1 MHLKRLSVA
10 ERILV
15 VAHAARHGGRA
26 VKRACARPLSL
37 MSGLRPRPPKRLV
50 IAPQDIRTS
59 DPIVADDIYAG
70 YFAFAGRVVDASNQS
85 PFLLVGPSQEW
96 ENNLMGFSWL
106 RHLRAADTN
115 LARQN
120 ARALVAEW
128 LSLQGSPSVS
138 AAAGEAQGR
147 SHETPCAWKPVV
159 AARRLMS
166 WISQSPLLLEGADAE
181 FYGLFLKGIG
191 RHVAFLRAQMRFELS
206 GETRLF
212 TAIALAQTALC
223 SDGYGRLLKRS
234 GKWLD
239 EELQAQ
245 ILPDGGHVGR
255 NPQTL
260 IDLLFDLLPLR
271 QAYTS
276 RNVAPPPQLISAI
289 DRMLPMLRMFRHPD
303 SSLALF
309 NGMGVTAPDMLATL
323 LGYDDARAQ
332 PILNAPFS
340 GYQRFESADALLIAD
355 IGAAPP
361 PDFSTRAHAGALSF
375 ELSLDGFRTI
385 GNCGAPSIQRGPL
398 REAARLS
405 AAHST
410 LIVGDESSARLADET
425 GLGPWAGGRIFIG
438 PKIHDFS
445 RRDEQSEC
453 GFEARHDGYVSR
465 FGLNHF
471 RSIALSVEGGRVEG
485 LDRLEPVGKRK
496 PPASLPYVIRFH
508 LHPGVK
514 AARVEREHGV
524 MLVLPNGAA
533 WLFHASG
540 RKVELEEGAFFA
552 SADGGRQAQQIVVRG
567 IADSDPETRWV
578 FLRG

>member
-1 MHLKRLSVA
+1 MTRLSVA
-10 ERILV
+10 ERIV
-15 VAHAARHGGRA
+15 VGAQAARHGGRA
-26 VKRACARPLSL
+26 VGRVCARPLSL
-37 MSGLRPRPPKRLV
+37 MFGLRPRPPRRLV

-70 YFAFAGRVVDASNQS
+70 YFAFAGRVVDARNHS
-85 PFLLVGPSQEW
+85 PFLLIGPSLEW
-96 ENNLMGFSWL
+96 ENSLMGFSWL
-106 RHLRAADTN
+106 RHLRAADTS

-120 ARALVAEW
+120 ARALVGEW
-128 LSLQGSPSVS
+128 MGLHGSPSMS
-138 AAAGEAQGR
+138 AAAGKAREGTQG
-147 SHETPCAWKPVV
+147 SSCAWKPMV

-181 FYGLFLKGIG
+181 FYSLFLKSIA
-191 RHVAFLRAQMRFELS
+191 RHAAFLSAQMRFELS

-245 ILPDGGHVGR
+245 ILPDGGHVAR

-276 RNVAPPPQLISAI
+276 RNVAPPPQLIGAI
-289 DRMLPMLRMFRHPD
+289 DRMLPMLRLFRHPD

-323 LGYDDARAQ
+323 LGYDDARAR
-332 PILNAPFS
+332 PTLNAAFS
-340 GYQRFESADALLIAD
+340 GYQRFESPDALLIAD
-355 IGAAPP
+355 VGAAPP

-410 LIVGDESSARLADET
+410 LIAGDESSARLAHEA
-425 GLGPWAGGRIFIG
+425 GFGGWSGGRIFIG
-438 PKIHDFS
+438 PKIHDVS

-453 GFEARHDGYVSR
+453 GFEARHDGYASR

-471 RSIALSVEGGRVEG
+471 RSIVLSVQGGRVEG
-485 LDRLEPVGKRK
+485 LDRLEAAGKRK
-496 PPASLPYVIRFH
+496 PPVGLPYAIRFH

-524 MLVLPNGAA
+524 MLVLPNGSA

-540 RKVELEEGAFFA
+540 REVELEEGAFFA
-552 SADGGRQAQQIVVRG
+552 SADGARQAQQIVVRG
-567 IADSDPETRWV
+567 IAESDPETRWV